1 MLCGEGGRLEL
12 FNIPDG
18 LSGYKLFSVAA
29 VEHAKAEGSPQ
40 TRNLQLR
47 THTGVAFNSTTD
59 YTQPLNRRDDPS
71 HQQSAWS
78 AQLSY
83 NKIIMA
89 TSQSSGVEEAVD
101 GGSTAGLKHAVYVQK
116 KLEGMYKRTYKLLAP
131 RREWIEQMEEVLV
144 WNKPMVSAFVYFL
157 VHWVFM

>member
-1 MLCGEGGRLEL
+1 
-12 FNIPDG
+12 
-18 LSGYKLFSVAA
+18 
-29 VEHAKAEGSPQ
+29 
-40 TRNLQLR
+40 
-47 THTGVAFNSTTD
+47 
-59 YTQPLNRRDDPS
+59 
-71 HQQSAWS
+71 
-78 AQLSY
+78 
-83 NKIIMA
+83 MA